1 LTAVSVHPG
10 VFDTAMLP
18 LYGHVGR
25 PASDGAAILVR
36 LCAPATALVNGGY
49 YEQLELAA
57 PAELVGNPRARTRL
71 SRLSAQ
77 LA

>member
-1 LTAVSVHPG
+1 MHPG